1 LDGLQIPNGRSNQ
14 LADLRVARG
23 LLMGFAKKERP
34 QMKSAFETIANN
46 ELDMVAGGAGAT
58 GTPGASL
65 NTSGGNSQLLST
77 VQGIQSSLKDLNSNQ
92 NQGLFSGPNGGL
104 ALGMMALAMRRN
116 QQTTVVY
123 GGRHGG
129 YYWQSSW

>member
-1 LDGLQIPNGRSNQ
+1 
-14 LADLRVARG
+14 
-23 LLMGFAKKERP
+23 
-34 QMKSAFETIANN
+34 MKSAFETIETN
-46 ELDMVAGGAGAT
+46 ELEMVAGGAGAT
-58 GTPGASL
+58 GTPGATL
-65 NTSGGNSQLLST
+65 NTSGSNNSQLLST

-129 YYWQSSW
+129 YAWQSSW

>member
-1 LDGLQIPNGRSNQ
+1 
-14 LADLRVARG
+14 
-23 LLMGFAKKERP
+23 
-34 QMKSAFETIANN
+34 MKSAFETIANN

>member
-1 LDGLQIPNGRSNQ
+1 
-14 LADLRVARG
+14 
-23 LLMGFAKKERP
+23 MK
-34 QMKSAFETIANN
+34 KSAFETIGTN
-46 ELDMVAGGAGAT
+46 ELEMVAGGAGT
-58 GTPGASL
+58 TS
-65 NTSGGNSQLLST
+65 NTSSSGSGNDQLLST
-77 VQGIQSSLKDLNSNQ
+77 VQGIQSSLKDLSSSQQ

-116 QQTTVVY
+116 QNTTVVY